1 MAQPPVHWFEDDLL
15 ARLEELRLL
24 SRHLSATSGSVSARS
39 RQLGDGLE
47 FADHR
52 EYHPGDDCRFIDWAY
67 YARMGKVLLRRFHEH
82 SDSDVLICVDASA
95 SMMAGG
101 AERFSCALK
110 LAAATVY
117 VASGSAMRSELVVFD
132 SAVRGRRR
140 VGLDAS
146 ALVEAMGFL
155 GEQSCSGV
163 SDYPASLHEVIAG
176 NRRAGMV
183 FVIGD
188 FCDAGEGLDST
199 WDAIRSSGCDVT
211 AVQVF
216 TSADA
221 GGVEGGRVRLTAA
234 ESGETVDL
242 YVDRAAV
249 DAYRERWT
257 AWQEELESQCTS
269 HGVNFVPAQTT
280 RPLEEVIFEM
290 TMPAVL

>member
-1 MAQPPVHWFEDDLL
+1 MAELGENWFEDDLL

-24 SRHLSATSGSVSARS
+24 SCHLSPKSGSVSSRS

-82 SDSDVLICVDASA
+82 SDSDVLICVDAST
-95 SMMAGG
+95 SMAAGG
-101 AERFSCALK
+101 VERFRAALQ

-132 SAVRGRRR
+132 SAVRARRR
-140 VGLDAS
+140 VGLDES

-163 SDYPASLHEVIAG
+163 SDYPASLREAIAG
-176 NRRAGMV
+176 NRRTGMV

-188 FCDAGEGLDST
+188 FCDCGEGLGST
-199 WDAIRSSGCDVT
+199 WDALRSSGCDVT

-221 GGVEGGRVRLTAA
+221 GDVEGGRVRLQAA
-234 ESGETVDL
+234 EGGETVEL
-242 YVDRAAV
+242 TIDRATA
-249 DAYRERWT
+249 DAYRQRWQ
-257 AWQEELESQCTS
+257 AWQEELQTRCIS
-269 HGVNFVPAQTT
+269 HGVNCVAAQTT

-290 TMPAVL
+290 TNSSR